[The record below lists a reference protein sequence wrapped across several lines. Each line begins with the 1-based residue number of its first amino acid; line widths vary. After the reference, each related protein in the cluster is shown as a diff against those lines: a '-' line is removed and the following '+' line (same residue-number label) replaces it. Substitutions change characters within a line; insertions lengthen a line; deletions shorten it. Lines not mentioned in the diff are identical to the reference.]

1 MAEWKKIIVSGSDA
15 ELNSVN
21 IGAAEDGTYTDGLFT
36 DFTTATTIGTAVDRF
51 NEVLK
56 GLSPSAAPIL
66 DNVESSTSTGVDSL
80 KLAFGSTLS
89 TSSYGNVTGTGSL
102 SAVDFTGTYSR
113 ITGTGGGYLRLGVF
127 DVAQNIALTLNQD
140 VPVDSDAFVNY
151 PADAFNVPVGGGEA
165 YTLEVNGTAYQETTS
180 GTSSLSGTYFTL
192 TQAQTGSFKQ
202 TGLPFNVFRHRT
214 GTVLISSGDF
224 QNGWNYAKIT
234 NNQGNVTNYIDWVYD
249 PAAAP
254 GNFAFSFNGF
264 TSASIATSGIKW
276 LSGVPYL
283 TSFSYNF
290 SGSIGNYYKNVYN
303 NTTISANSTT
313 HGFNN
318 STSGLT
324 AATVSITS
332 PTTADSQLPVISA
345 HTVGN
350 IRILGT
356 TLASTLDVQNTLGKS
371 GEVTVTTPT
380 ILLDKINT
388 SNTRIAENFC
398 LENYRITSGSYI
410 DQASLSGAI
419 NAFPSGS
426 TLDTAELAVYNGQ
439 LQYPNNILN
448 SGNVAGASIIYYTGT
463 LPDYSAASG
472 DRWFFRA
479 NQNGSNA
486 AASFTLAITGTN
498 TNFTAFGGA
507 LTGNNVKIWIKVPGK
522 TGWRD
527 VSTSAPANTTGIATN
542 DNVGCRS
549 GAQPSDL
556 TSSATRTFGINLLT
570 EGMTPSE
577 YFAIRI
583 QASSGWEGT
592 ITKVEFTGNVA

>member
-36 DFTTATTIGTAVDRF
+36 DFTSATTIGTAVDRF

-66 DNVESSTSTGVDSL
+66 DNVESSTTGVNSL

-89 TSSYGNVTGTGSL
+89 TSSYVNVTGTGSL

-140 VPVDSDAFVNY
+140 VPIDSDAFVNY
-151 PADAFNVPVGGGEA
+151 PADAFNVPVEGGET
-165 YTLEVNGTAYQETTS
+165 YTLEVNGTAYPETTT
-180 GTSSLSGTYFTL
+180 GTSPLSGTYFTL

-214 GTVLISSGDF
+214 GTVLISSSDF

-264 TSASIATSGIKW
+264 TSASVAATGEKW
-276 LSGVPYL
+276 LSGIPYL

-303 NTTISANSTT
+303 ATSLAADSAT
-313 HGFNN
+313 HGWNAR
-318 STSGLT
+318 TAGLT
-324 AATVSITS
+324 ATTVTITA
-332 PTTADSQLPVISA
+332 PTTADSQLPVIST
-345 HTVGN
+345 HTVSN
-350 IRILGT
+350 TRILGT
-356 TLASTLDVQNTLGKS
+356 TLTSTLDVQNTLDKVGD
-371 GEVTVTTPT
+371 VTVVTPKVLYDT
-380 ILLDKINT
+380 VNTANTKI
-388 SNTRIAENFC
+388 IENFC
-398 LENYRITSGSYI
+398 LENYRIPVAAYDTQI
-410 DQASLSGAI
+410 LLSGAV
-419 NAFPSGS
+419 NTFPSGS
-426 TLDTAELAVYNGQ
+426 SLDTDELVVYNGAVR
-439 LQYPNNILN
+439 YPTQILN
-448 SGNVAGASIIYYTGT
+448 SGNIAGEGIVYFANT
-463 LPDYSAASG
+463 LPNYSSATG
-472 DRWFFRA
+472 DRYFFRA
-479 NQNGSNA
+479 NQNGASTA
-486 AASFTLAITGTN
+486 ATFTLRITGTN
-498 TNFTAFGGA
+498 TSFVPFGGA
-507 LTGNNVKIWIKVPGK
+507 LTGNNVKIWIKVPDV

-527 VSTSAPANTTGIATN
+527 VSTSALAGGAPKD
-542 DNVGCRS
+542 DNRGCRS
-549 GAQPSDL
+549 GAQPSNL
-556 TSSATRTFGINLLT
+556 SSLATINFDINLLT
-570 EGMTPSE
+570 ENIVPNA

-583 QASSGWEGT
+583 QAGSSWAGT

>member
-36 DFTTATTIGTAVDRF
+36 DFTSATTIGTAVDRF

-180 GTSSLSGTYFTL
+180 GTSPLSGTYFTL

-356 TLASTLDVQNTLGKS
+356 TLASTLD
-371 GEVTVTTPT
+371 
-380 ILLDKINT
+380 
-388 SNTRIAENFC
+388 
-398 LENYRITSGSYI
+398 
-410 DQASLSGAI
+410 
-419 NAFPSGS
+419 
-426 TLDTAELAVYNGQ
+426 
-439 LQYPNNILN
+439 
-448 SGNVAGASIIYYTGT
+448 
-463 LPDYSAASG
+463 
-472 DRWFFRA
+472 
-479 NQNGSNA
+479 
-486 AASFTLAITGTN
+486 
-498 TNFTAFGGA
+498 
-507 LTGNNVKIWIKVPGK
+507 
-522 TGWRD
+522 
-527 VSTSAPANTTGIATN
+527 
-542 DNVGCRS
+542 
-549 GAQPSDL
+549 
-556 TSSATRTFGINLLT
+556 
-570 EGMTPSE
+570 
-577 YFAIRI
+577 
-583 QASSGWEGT
+583 
-592 ITKVEFTGNVA
+592 

>member
-36 DFTTATTIGTAVDRF
+36 DFTSATTIGTAVDRF

-66 DNVESSTSTGVDSL
+66 DNVESSTTGVNSL

-89 TSSYGNVTGTGSL
+89 TSSYVNVTGTGSL

-113 ITGTGGGYLRLGVF
+113 IIGTGGGYLRLGVF

-180 GTSSLSGTYFTL
+180 GTSPLSGTYFTL

-214 GTVLISSGDF
+214 GTLIVSSSDF

-264 TSASIATSGIKW
+264 TSASVAATGEKW
-276 LSGVPYL
+276 LSGIPYL

-303 NTTISANSTT
+303 TVDLAANSTA
-313 HGFNN
+313 HGWNAR
-318 STSGLT
+318 TAGLT
-324 AATVSITS
+324 ATAVAITA

-345 HTVGN
+345 HTLSAT
-350 IRILGT
+350 RILGT
-356 TLASTLDVQNTLGKS
+356 TLTSTLDVQNTLDKV
-371 GEVTVTTPT
+371 GEVTVVTPK
-380 ILLDKINT
+380 ILYDTVNTANTKI
-388 SNTRIAENFC
+388 IENFC
-398 LENYRITSGSYI
+398 LENYRIPVAAYDTQI
-410 DQASLSGAI
+410 SLSGAV
-419 NAFPSGS
+419 NTFPSGS
-426 TLDTAELAVYNGQ
+426 SLDTDELVVYNGAVR
-439 LQYPNNILN
+439 YPTQILN
-448 SGNVAGASIIYYTGT
+448 SGNIAGEGIVYFANT
-463 LPDYSAASG
+463 LPNYSSATG
-472 DRWFFRA
+472 DRYFFRA
-479 NQNGSNA
+479 NQNGVNA
-486 AASFTLAITGTN
+486 AATFTLKITGTN
-498 TNFTAFGGA
+498 TSFVPFGGA
-507 LTGNNVKIWIKVPGK
+507 LTGNNVKIWIKVPGV

-527 VSTSAPANTTGIATN
+527 ISTAAPANTSGIATN

-549 GAQPSDL
+549 GAQPSNL
-556 TSSATRTFGINLLT
+556 TSLATINFDINLLT
-570 EGMTPSE
+570 ENIVSNE

-583 QASSGWEGT
+583 QAGSSWAGT